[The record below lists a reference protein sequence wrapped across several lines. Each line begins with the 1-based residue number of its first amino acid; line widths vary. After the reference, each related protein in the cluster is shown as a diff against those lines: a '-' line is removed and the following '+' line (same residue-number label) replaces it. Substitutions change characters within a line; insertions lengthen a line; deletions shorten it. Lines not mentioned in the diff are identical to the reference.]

1 MPLHVGSGC
10 LPATITNLRINC
22 IAQSATP
29 PEMSLWEKIKEFFC
43 STHQTEAQECIWTIC
58 HPSVGT
64 TREDVVSRFE
74 QLRMLVYAGYEESIH
89 SGRHGESHFCILD
102 ADNQEI
108 LSVTLDD
115 AGNYTVNCQGHN
127 ETYRFTM
134 DIEQGEECTEHAE
147 GASGTL
153 QVSPLPDPA
162 APQTPAAYD
171 AVWSEWKRAAPA
183 EELRGRAATVQRI
196 CTCLNNGSRELNVGE
211 SGLTAL
217 PDCLPAHITT
227 LVIPHNNY
235 LTSLPTLP
243 SGLEVLTVED
253 NQLTSL
259 PPLPSG
265 LEVLTVEDNQLT
277 SLPPLPSGLEVLTV
291 EDNQLTSLPPL
302 PSGLEVLT
310 VEDNQLTSLPP
321 LPSGLEVL
329 TVEDNQLT
337 SLPPLPSGL
346 EVLTVEDNQLTSL
359 PPLPS
364 GLEVLTVEDNQL
376 TSLPPLPSGLEVLT
390 VEDNQLTSLP
400 PLPAGL
406 VVLTV
411 SGNQLTS
418 LPPLPAGLQT
428 LSVAGNQLTS
438 LPPLPAGLQMLLVAR
453 NQLTSLPPLPAGLQM
468 LLVARNQLTSL
479 PPLPPAGLQT
489 LSVAGNQLTSLPPLP
504 AGLQMLSV
512 AGNQLTRL
520 PPLPAGLRRLLV
532 AGNQL
537 TSLPPLPAGLQML
550 LVARNQLTSLP
561 PLPAGLQMLSVSD
574 NQLTSLPL
582 LPAGLELL
590 TLERNPQLVRLPPLP
605 EGLQTLSVDANPQLT
620 RLPALPSGLQ
630 RLYARNNQLTRL
642 PESITGLS
650 SEASVNLEGNPLSE
664 RTLQALREITS
675 APGYSG
681 PRILFDMAGASAPRE
696 ARALHLAAAGW
707 LVPAREGEPA
717 PADRWHMFGQED
729 NAAAFSLF
737 LDRLSE
743 TENFMKDA
751 GFKAQISSWLVQ
763 LAEDEALR
771 AKTFAMA
778 TEATASCQDRVTLAL
793 HQMKNVQLVHDAEKG
808 QYDNNLAALVAT
820 GREMFRLEK
829 LEQIAREKAGTL
841 ALADDVEVYLAYQN
855 KLKKALGLTSVTA
868 EMRFFGVS
876 GVTVSDLQAA
886 ELQVKAAEKSE
897 LREWILQWGPLH
909 SVLERKAP
917 ERVNALREKQIS
929 DYEETYRMLSD
940 TELRPFGLVGNT
952 DAERTIGAR
961 AMESAKKTFLDG
973 LRPLVEEMLGS
984 YLAP

>member
-43 STHQTEAQECIWTIC
+43 STHQTEALECIWTIC

-74 QLRMLVYAGYEESIH
+74 QLRMLAYAGYEESIH

-153 QVSPLPDPA
+153 QVSPLPAPA
-162 APQTPAAYD
+162 APQTPAEYD
-171 AVWSEWKRAAPA
+171 AVWSEWTRVAPA

-259 PPLPSG
+259 PPLPAG
-265 LEVLTVEDNQLT
+265 LEL
-277 SLPPLPSGLEVLTV
+277 
-291 EDNQLTSLPPL
+291 
-302 PSGLEVLT
+302 
-310 VEDNQLTSLPP
+310 
-321 LPSGLEVL
+321 
-329 TVEDNQLT
+329 
-337 SLPPLPSGL
+337 
-346 EVLTVEDNQLTSL
+346 
-359 PPLPS
+359 
-364 GLEVLTVEDNQL
+364 
-376 TSLPPLPSGLEVLT
+376 
-390 VEDNQLTSLP
+390 
-400 PLPAGL
+400 
-406 VVLTV
+406 LTV

-418 LPPLPAGLQT
+418 LPPLPAGLQV
-428 LSVAGNQLTS
+428 LLVAGNQLTS
-438 LPPLPAGLQMLLVAR
+438 LPPLPAGLQMLL
-453 NQLTSLPPLPAGLQM
+453 
-468 LLVARNQLTSL
+468 
-479 PPLPPAGLQT
+479 
-489 LSVAGNQLTSLPPLP
+489 VAGNQLTSLPPLP

-512 AGNQLTRL
+512 AGNQLT
-520 PPLPAGLRRLLV
+520 
-532 AGNQL
+532 
-537 TSLPPLPAGLQML
+537 SLPPLPAGLQVL
-550 LVARNQLTSLP
+550 LVAR
-561 PLPAGLQMLSVSD
+561 

-590 TLERNPQLVRLPPLP
+590 TLDRNPQLVRLPPLP

-650 SEASVNLEGNPLSE
+650 SEATVNLEGNPLSE
-664 RTLQALREITS
+664 RTLQALRDITS

-696 ARALHLAAAGW
+696 ARALHLAAADW

-743 TENFMKDA
+743 TENFIKDE
-751 GFKAQISSWLVQ
+751 GFKAQITSWLAQ

-808 QYDNNLAALVAT
+808 QYDNNLVVLVAT

-855 KLKKALGLTSVTA
+855 KLKKALRLTSVTA

-897 LREWILQWGPLH
+897 FREWILQWGPLH
-909 SVLERKAP
+909 GVLERKAP

-984 YLAP
+984 YLAS

>member
-153 QVSPLPDPA
+153 QVSPLPAPA
-162 APQTPAAYD
+162 APQTPAEYD
-171 AVWSEWKRAAPA
+171 AVWSEWKGAAPA

-217 PDCLPAHITT
+217 PDRLPAHITT

-259 PPLPSG
+259 PPLPAG
-265 LEVLTVEDNQLT
+265 LVVLTV
-277 SLPPLPSGLEVLTV
+277 SG
-291 EDNQLTSLPPL
+291 
-302 PSGLEVLT
+302 
-310 VEDNQLTSLPP
+310 
-321 LPSGLEVL
+321 
-329 TVEDNQLT
+329 
-337 SLPPLPSGL
+337 
-346 EVLTVEDNQLTSL
+346 
-359 PPLPS
+359 
-364 GLEVLTVEDNQL
+364 
-376 TSLPPLPSGLEVLT
+376 
-390 VEDNQLTSLP
+390 NQLTSLP
-400 PLPAGL
+400 PLPAEL
-406 VVLTV
+406 ELLTV

-428 LSVAGNQLTS
+428 LSVSGNQLTS
-438 LPPLPAGLQMLLVAR
+438 LPPLPAGLQTLL
-453 NQLTSLPPLPAGLQM
+453 
-468 LLVARNQLTSL
+468 
-479 PPLPPAGLQT
+479 
-489 LSVAGNQLTSLPPLP
+489 VAGNQLTS
-504 AGLQMLSV
+504 
-512 AGNQLTRL
+512 L

-537 TSLPPLPAGLQML
+537 TSLPPLPAGLQ
-550 LVARNQLTSLP
+550 V
-561 PLPAGLQMLSVSD
+561 LSVSD

-590 TLERNPQLVRLPPLP
+590 TLDRNPQLARLPPLP

-650 SEASVNLEGNPLSE
+650 SEAIVNLYGNPLSE
-664 RTLQALREITS
+664 RTLQALRNITS

-696 ARALHLAAAGW
+696 ARALHLAAADW

-737 LDRLSE
+737 LDRLGE
-743 TENFMKDA
+743 TENCIKDA

-808 QYDNNLAALVAT
+808 EYDNNLAALVAT
-820 GREMFRLEK
+820 GREMFRLGK
-829 LEQIAREKAGTL
+829 LEQIAREKVRTL
-841 ALADDVEVYLAYQN
+841 ALVDEIEVWLAYQN
-855 KLKKALGLTSVTA
+855 KLKKSLGLTSVTA

-984 YLAP
+984 YLAS

>member
-74 QLRMLVYAGYEESIH
+74 QLRMLAYAGYEESIH

-217 PDCLPAHITT
+217 PDCLPTHITT

-235 LTSLPTLP
+235 LTSLPT
-243 SGLEVLTVED
+243 
-253 NQLTSL
+253 
-259 PPLPSG
+259 
-265 LEVLTVEDNQLT
+265 
-277 SLPPLPSGLEVLTV
+277 
-291 EDNQLTSLPPL
+291 
-302 PSGLEVLT
+302 
-310 VEDNQLTSLPP
+310 
-321 LPSGLEVL
+321 
-329 TVEDNQLT
+329 
-337 SLPPLPSGL
+337 
-346 EVLTVEDNQLTSL
+346 
-359 PPLPS
+359 
-364 GLEVLTVEDNQL
+364 
-376 TSLPPLPSGLEVLT
+376 LPSGLEVLT

-468 LLVARNQLTSL
+468 L
-479 PPLPPAGLQT
+479 
-489 LSVAGNQLTSLPPLP
+489 
-504 AGLQMLSV
+504 SV

-537 TSLPPLPAGLQML
+537 TSLPPLPAGLQ
-550 LVARNQLTSLP
+550 V
-561 PLPAGLQMLSVSD
+561 LSVSD